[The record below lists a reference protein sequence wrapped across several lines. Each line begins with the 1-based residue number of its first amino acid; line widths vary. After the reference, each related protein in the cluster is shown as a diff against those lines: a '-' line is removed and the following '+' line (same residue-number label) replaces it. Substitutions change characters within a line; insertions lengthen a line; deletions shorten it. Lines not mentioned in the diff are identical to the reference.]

1 MNVKRYANGST
12 RDQQNA
18 ANTRY
23 RRKQQRMRTW
33 VDEVA
38 EWLGLSRDEL
48 IGSPAVLVAE
58 LLANKEIFYDE
69 TNATREDSPAPR

>member
-1 MNVKRYANGST
+1 MNVKRYANGNT

-23 RRKQQRMRTW
+23 RRKQKIMRTW

-38 EWLGLSRDEL
+38 DGLGLTRDEL
-48 IGSPAVLVAE
+48 ISSPAVLVAE

-69 TNATREDSPAPR
+69 TNATPED

>member
-1 MNVKRYANGST
+1 MDAMKRYANGNT

-23 RRKQQRMRTW
+23 RRKQQRVRSW
-33 VDEVA
+33 VDDVA
-38 EWLGLSRDEL
+38 EGLGITRDEL

-58 LLANKEIFYDE
+58 LLSNKEIFYDE
-69 TNATREDSPAPR
+69 TNAARKD

>member
-1 MNVKRYANGST
+1 MNEMRYANGNT

-23 RRKQQRMRTW
+23 RRKQKIMRTW

-38 EWLGLSRDEL
+38 EGLGLTRDEL
-48 IGSPAVLVAE
+48 ISSPAVLVAE
-58 LLANKEIFYDE
+58 LLSNKEIFYDE
-69 TNATREDSPAPR
+69 TNATRKD

>member
-1 MNVKRYANGST
+1 MKRYSNGNT
-12 RDQQNA
+12 RDQQKA
-18 ANTRY
+18 ANIRY

-33 VDEVA
+33 VDDVA
-38 EWLGLSRDEL
+38 EGLGITRDEL

-69 TNATREDSPAPR
+69 TNAARTD